1 MTKHIP
7 IPKRKK
13 MKRRPAW
20 MDDIMHGE
28 DGQHFWISTSF
39 SSHFHTNFYF
49 YHRRKE
55 ETRYIYIFLAFQF
68 KNLININYLL
78 GTAPA
83 SLAVSQSINDLKR
96 RFLEKN
102 MSICIINDAFS
113 MVRGTMHCVK
123 SLMWKKNHIFC
134 RKK

>member
-13 MKRRPAW
+13 MKRRPTW

-28 DGQHFWISTSF
+28 DGQHCWISTSF

-55 ETRYIYIFLAFQF
+55 ETRYIYFSGISIQKPDKHQLPGAP
-68 KNLININYLL
+68 
-78 GTAPA
+78 PA
-83 SLAVSQSINDLKR
+83 SLAVSQSINDLKC
-96 RFLEKN
+96 RFWKK
-102 MSICIINDAFS
+102 ICPYASLMMLFS
-113 MVRGTMHCVK
+113 MVRGPMNIMYRRESDVNIIRHLK
-123 SLMWKKNHIFC
+123 
-134 RKK
+134 

>member
-39 SSHFHTNFYF
+39 SSQIFIFTIAEK
-49 YHRRKE
+49 RRPG
-55 ETRYIYIFLAFQF
+55 TYIFLAFQF

-123 SLMWKKNHIFC
+123 SLIWKKTHIFC
-134 RKK
+134 HKK

>member
-55 ETRYIYIFLAFQF
+55 ETRYIYFSGISIQKPDKHQLPGAP
-68 KNLININYLL
+68 
-78 GTAPA
+78 PA

-96 RFLEKN
+96 RFLKK
-102 MSICIINDAFS
+102 ICPYASLMMLFS
-113 MVRGTMHCVK
+113 MVRGPMHIVY
-123 SLMWKKNHIFC
+123 
-134 RKK
+134 RKESDVNKIGSNR

>member
-55 ETRYIYIFLAFQF
+55 ETRYIYFSGISIQKPDKHQLPGAP
-68 KNLININYLL
+68 
-78 GTAPA
+78 PA

-123 SLMWKKNHIFC
+123 SLMWKKPHIFC